1 MLSLLI
7 VVFMMVILFK
17 ITLFMFRVVGKILGG
32 ILGVIGW
39 LILGGLAI
47 TVFGLALFALPII
60 LIVGIV
66 ALIAAA
72 AA

>member
-1 MLSLLI
+1 MISLLI
-7 VVFMMVILFK
+7 VIFMMVILFK
-17 ITLFMFRVVGKILGG
+17 ITIFMFHIAGKILGG
-32 ILGVIGW
+32 ILGVVGW

-60 LIVGIV
+60 LVVGIV
-66 ALIAAA
+66 ALVAAA

>member
-1 MLSLLI
+1 
-7 VVFMMVILFK
+7 MMVILFK
-17 ITLFMFRVVGKILGG
+17 ITLFMFRIVGKILGG

>member
-1 MLSLLI
+1 MLI

-17 ITLFMFRVVGKILGG
+17 ITLFMFRIVGKILGG

>member
-17 ITLFMFRVVGKILGG
+17 ITLFMFRIVGKILGG